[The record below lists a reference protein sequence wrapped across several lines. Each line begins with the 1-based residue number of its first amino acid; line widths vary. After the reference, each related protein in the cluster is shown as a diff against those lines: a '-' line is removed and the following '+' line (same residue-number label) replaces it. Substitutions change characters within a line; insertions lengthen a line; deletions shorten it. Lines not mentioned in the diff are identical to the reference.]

1 MFNIAGML
9 SLSIRVFKL
18 FFLLLILMCSH
29 SVLMAQKTSDKRMM
43 EEERRF
49 LQQELQQIEATYN
62 AVKGK
67 TSEGLG
73 QIAALQRKVE
83 LQNKYINNLGKEV
96 RLIDDDIYYGQ
107 LEINRLRKQMDTLKA
122 HYARSIVYAYKNRSS
137 FNYLNFIFSAK
148 SFNDALKRLSY
159 LKSYTSYRE
168 QQLKDINN
176 TKSLIE
182 TRKDL
187 QESYR
192 SKKKYTLNTRSEE
205 LIALEHQKI
214 EKDSVVKSLQSNMGG
229 LLQQIA
235 SKKKR
240 DAELRSNISEV
251 VRQEIAEARRIAQ
264 EEMKRQAAIELAK
277 EREVLRNSRTTNTNV
292 ADPGDLSKV
301 NTGNAK
307 GISVDRGTG
316 TKIDEKETKDADIA
330 KNNPPT
336 IPVPA
341 TPKKEVEAPK
351 PVINKAPEGGYLNF
365 RNSDVAINGSF
376 AQNRGKLPYPIDNGI
391 ISLGFGRYK
400 IEGIGPDVVGDNPG
414 VTFSAPVGEAVKS
427 IFEGEVASV
436 SKIGTSYLVIIRH
449 GKYFTAYSNLS
460 SVSVSKGSAVSRGQ
474 SLGAVAN
481 DPETGTGKLDFIL
494 MVEDKN
500 VNPLSWLKK

>member
-1 MFNIAGML
+1 M
-9 SLSIRVFKL
+9 IRVVFSFHKQVFL
-18 FFLLLILMCSH
+18 AVLLLCASSFLY
-29 SVLMAQKTSDKRMM
+29 AQKTSDKRMM
-43 EEERRF
+43 EEERKF
-49 LQQELQQIEATYN
+49 IQQELQQIEATYN

-73 QIAALQRKVE
+73 QIAALQRKLE
-83 LQNKYINNLGKEV
+83 LQNRYINSLGKEV

-107 LEINRLRKQMDTLKA
+107 LEINRLGKQMDTLKA

-182 TRKDL
+182 NRKNL

-192 SKKKYTLNTRSEE
+192 VKKKNTLSTRSEE
-205 LIALEHQKI
+205 LVALEYQKV
-214 EKDSVVKSLQSNMGG
+214 EKDSVVSSLQSNMSG
-229 LLQQIA
+229 LLKQIA
-235 SKKKR
+235 SKKQR
-240 DAELRSNISEV
+240 DTELRSNISTV
-251 VRQEIAEARRIAQ
+251 VRQEIAEARKIAQ
-264 EEMKRQAAIELAK
+264 EEMKRQAAIDLAK

-292 ADPGDLSKV
+292 ADPGDLAKV
-301 NTGNAK
+301 SASGTNAK
-307 GISVDRGTG
+307 GI
-316 TKIDEKETKDADIA
+316 KIERNSDDKKEEAPPVSNNVEIA
-330 KNNPPT
+330 KNK
-336 IPVPA
+336 PA
-341 TPKKEVEAPK
+341 VEAPTPKKEVEVAPK
-351 PVINKAPEGGYLNF
+351 PVVNKAPEGGYLNF

-376 AQNRGKLPYPIDNGI
+376 AQNKGRLPYPIDNGI

-414 VTFSAPVGEAVKS
+414 LTFSTPVGEPVKS
-427 IFEGEVASV
+427 IFEGEVVSV
-436 SKIGTSYLVIIRH
+436 SKVGGNYLVILRH

-460 SVSVSKGSAVSRGQ
+460 SVSVSKGSSVGRGQ
-474 SLGAVAN
+474 SLGAVAS

-500 VNPLSWLKK
+500 VNPVQWMKK

>member
-1 MFNIAGML
+1 M
-9 SLSIRVFKL
+9 IRVVFPFCKQVFL
-18 FFLLLILMCSH
+18 VILLLCANSFLY
-29 SVLMAQKTSDKRMM
+29 AQKTSDKRLM
-43 EEERRF
+43 EEERKF
-49 LQQELQQIEATYN
+49 IQQELQQIEATYN
-62 AVKGK
+62 AVKGR

-73 QIAALQRKVE
+73 QIAALQKKVE

-96 RLIDDDIYYGQ
+96 HLIDDDIYYGQ

-148 SFNDALKRLSY
+148 NFNDALKRLSY

-176 TKSLIE
+176 TKNLIE
-182 TRKDL
+182 DRKNL
-187 QESYR
+187 QEAYR
-192 SKKKYTLNTRSEE
+192 GKKKNTLNTRSEE
-205 LIALEHQKI
+205 LVALEYQKI
-214 EKDSVVKSLQSNMGG
+214 EKDSVVNSLQSNMSG
-229 LLQQIA
+229 LLKQIA
-235 SKKKR
+235 LKKER
-240 DAELRSNISEV
+240 DASLRSNISAV
-251 VRQEIAEARRIAQ
+251 VRQEIAEARKVAQ
-264 EEMKRQAAIELAK
+264 EEMKRKAAIEMVK

-292 ADPGDLSKV
+292 TDPGDLAKINSSG
-301 NTGNAK
+301 TNAK
-307 GISVDRGTG
+307 GIKVERNADN
-316 TKIDEKETKDADIA
+316 KKEEKTPVSNDIEIA
-330 KNNPPT
+330 KNT
-336 IPVPA
+336 PVAAPE
-341 TPKKEVEAPK
+341 PKKELEVAPK
-351 PVINKAPEGGYLNF
+351 PVVNKAPEGGYLNF

-376 AQNRGKLPYPIDNGI
+376 AQNKGRLPYPIDNGI

-414 VTFSAPVGEAVKS
+414 LTFSTPVGETVKS
-427 IFEGEVASV
+427 IFDGEVASV
-436 SKIGTSYLVIIRH
+436 SKIGGNYLVILRH

-460 SVSVSKGSAVSRGQ
+460 SVSVAKGGTVSRGQ

-500 VNPLSWLKK
+500 VNPVQWMKK